1 MNLISLLK
9 NYLYNMIPIIKELQY
24 IMKRIRHIL
33 LLTALILISPNLLAI
48 DFSYEDLEGESHK
61 LSQDKG
67 KWVLVNFWATWCPPC
82 RKEIPDL
89 SDFHLENEDAVVIGV
104 NYEPGLKDER
114 LKKFIELYLV
124 SYPITRVN
132 DEIIEVLGEP
142 RGLPT
147 SILIDPQGNVAKKIT
162 GMVTQRRLNQLIEQ
176 YQKQMAG
183 GK

>member
-1 MNLISLLK
+1 MKTKIKYLSFLL
-9 NYLYNMIPIIKELQY
+9 L
-24 IMKRIRHIL
+24 IL
-33 LLTALILISPNLLAI
+33 LFLSSTVSAI
-48 DFSYEDLEGESHK
+48 DFSFTDTEGESHT
-61 LSQDKG
+61 LSQYKG

-114 LKKFIELYLV
+114 LKKFIDLYLV

-132 DEIIEVLGEP
+132 DEIIEALGEP